1 MEPPF
6 LFLIPF
12 LFSFYALFTSSMA
25 ANTIAVNQTITD
37 GQTIVSPQQSF
48 ELGFFSPTTTTH
60 NRYLGIWYKRLATDT
75 VAWVANR
82 ETPIANK
89 SGELTLH
96 PNGVLVLR
104 DSTTNR
110 TIWSSGSTRT
120 SPNPIA
126 QLLDSGNL
134 MVLDQEGGNDDPEDY
149 IWQSFDQPGNTY
161 LPGIKF
167 GRNLQKGVVTNFTS
181 WKTDDDPSEGEHMVY
196 MDFNGLPQIYQN
208 KGDVIHMRLGSWNG
222 LSHTGMPTLKPN
234 PIFTFEQVSND
245 REIYYKFEL
254 INSSNLIKMMLTT
267 NGDLVRLN
275 WVNRSQEWS
284 LFSTPEVDKCSQYA
298 VCGPYASCNTEQ
310 FPVCGCLKGF
320 VPKNPQQWD
329 AADWTSGCR
338 WEIPL
343 DCGVGEGFRR
353 YPLMKLPDTR
363 KSWFDRKM
371 SLEQCRIKCKN
382 ECNCSAYS
390 ALDILVNIGCILWY
404 DVDELIDIRSFPN
417 IGQDIYIRMTA
428 VELEKD
434 KKTSSGNKKAKIIVI
449 SIMVGSTVLLGL
461 LVLMIIRKRK
471 EKRQE
476 RHDPVAKDKEESQIY
491 ESRKDNLHDLPLFSL
506 STLFKATDNFSDSNK
521 IGEGGFGPVYKGFL
535 EDGREIAVKRLSE
548 SSTQGVDEFK
558 NEVLFISKLQHR
570 NLVKILG
577 CCIEGQEK
585 TLVYEYMPNKGLDLF
600 LFQEDKRKTLN
611 WTQRFHI
618 INGIAR
624 GLLYLHQDSRLRI
637 IHRDLKASN
646 ILLDH
651 EMNPKISDFG
661 MARSFRG
668 NDTETKTKRVV
679 GTYGYMSPEYA
690 GNGIFS
696 VKSDVFSF
704 GVLVLE
710 IVSGKKSRG
719 FFHMTHNDNLLG
731 HAWRLYNE
739 GNILELVEASLIES
753 NCTFEML
760 RSIHVGLLC
769 VQNNPDDRPTMS
781 TVIMMMSSDGPLPE
795 PKQPGFYIENGKF
808 QPGNSSSMQTQE
820 SNGDITI
827 TVLEPR

>member
-1 MEPPF
+1 MTHKSSHGSTFLTFGEASITHPNSPTTLTVFLTISLSSFHLQNHQCYSSMESPF
-6 LFLIPF
+6 LILIPF
-12 LFSFYALFTSSMA
+12 LFSFYASITYSIA
-25 ANTIAVNQTITD
+25 TNTITVNQTIRD

-48 ELGFFSPTTTTH
+48 ELGFYSPTTATR
-60 NRYLGIWYKRLATDT
+60 NRYLGIWYKRLATGT

-82 ETPIANK
+82 ETPITNK
-89 SGELTLH
+89 SGELTLR
-96 PNGVLVLR
+96 PDGVLVLR
-104 DSTTNR
+104 DSTTD
-110 TIWSSGSTRT
+110 TIVWSSLYPTT
-120 SPNPIA
+120 ETAQNPIA

-134 MVLDQEGGNDDPEDY
+134 MVVDRDDPYDY
-149 IWQSFDQPGNTY
+149 VWQSFDYPGNTY

-167 GRNLQKGVVTNFTS
+167 GRNLKKGVVTNFTS
-181 WKTDDDPSEGEHMVY
+181 WKTDDDPSKGEHMVY
-196 MDFNGLPQIYQN
+196 MDFNGVPQIYQN

-222 LSHTGMPTLKPN
+222 FSYTGQPNLKPN
-234 PIFTFEQVSND
+234 SIFTFEQVSNES
-245 REIYYKFEL
+245 EIYYKFEL
-254 INSSNLIKMMLTT
+254 INRSNLIKMMITSA
-267 NGDLVRLN
+267 GDLFRLN
-275 WVNRSQEWS
+275 WNNRVQEWS
-284 LFSTPEVDKCSQYA
+284 LFSASEVDKCSQYA
-298 VCGPYASCNTEQ
+298 LCGPYASCDTEQ
-310 FPVCGCLKGF
+310 FPACGCLKGF
-320 VPKNPQQWD
+320 IPKNPQQWD

-338 WEIPL
+338 REIPL
-343 DCGVGEGFRR
+343 DCGVGEGYRR
-353 YPLMKLPDTR
+353 YWSMKLPDTR
-363 KSWFDRKM
+363 NSWFDREM
-371 SLEQCRIKCKN
+371 SLEQCRVRCKN

-390 ALDILVNIGCILWY
+390 TLDIRVNLGCILWY
-404 DVDELIDIRSFPN
+404 GELVDLRSFPN

-428 VELEKD
+428 AELEKD
-434 KKTSSGNKKAKIIVI
+434 KKTSSSSKNLKIIVI
-449 SIMVGSTVLLGL
+449 LVVVGLTVLLGL

-471 EKRQE
+471 LKQQGRD
-476 RHDPVAKDKEESQIY
+476 DPIAKDKEESQIY
-491 ESRKDNLHDLPLFSL
+491 ESQNDNLHDLPLFSL
-506 STLFKATDNFSDSNK
+506 STLLDATNNFSNGNK

-548 SSTQGVDEFK
+548 SSTQGVEEFK

-600 LFQEDKRKTLN
+600 LFQEAKRKTLN

-646 ILLDH
+646 ILLDD

-661 MARSFRG
+661 MARSFGG
-668 NDTETKTKRVV
+668 NDTETNTKRVV

-690 GNGIFS
+690 GSGIFS

-710 IVSGKKSRG
+710 IVSGKKNKG
-719 FFHMTHNDNLLG
+719 FFHPTQSHNLLE

-753 NCTFEML
+753 SAKWCDFQGRRL
-760 RSIHVGLLC
+760 
-769 VQNNPDDRPTMS
+769 NNS
-781 TVIMMMSSDGPLPE
+781 
-795 PKQPGFYIENGKF
+795 
-808 QPGNSSSMQTQE
+808 
-820 SNGDITI
+820 
-827 TVLEPR
+827 